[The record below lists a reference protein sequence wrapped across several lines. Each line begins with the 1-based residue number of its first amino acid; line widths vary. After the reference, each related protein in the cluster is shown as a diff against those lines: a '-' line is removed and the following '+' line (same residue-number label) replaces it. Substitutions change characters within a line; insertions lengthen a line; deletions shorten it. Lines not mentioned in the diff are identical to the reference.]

1 MREVLNFLYGIIQ
14 SAWSMLN
21 SSSGWMIFSFIVA
34 GLLHEFIKPENL
46 QKTAIGSTK
55 VRGVFWTSVTG
66 MLLPICSCGT
76 IPLGISMYYSGAYLG
91 PTLTFMT
98 STPVI
103 NPLAVL
109 LSWGLLGKEI
119 TIIYVISGFVGP
131 MLIGMIAN
139 RFGGNELHIGLR
151 NKKYGGSEVSV
162 KLDTDEEDSAGSGM
176 IQLEFEEPS
185 FWEKIKSGLRWS
197 ATELAVT
204 ISKYSVTG
212 MLIAGFL
219 FTVVPQSF
227 IHDYLGQP
235 GVISLFGIAVVSTFM
250 YV

>member
-1 MREVLNFLYGIIQ
+1 
-14 SAWSMLN
+14 
-21 SSSGWMIFSFIVA
+21 
-34 GLLHEFIKPENL
+34 
-46 QKTAIGSTK
+46 
-55 VRGVFWTSVTG
+55 
-66 MLLPICSCGT
+66 
-76 IPLGISMYYSGAYLG
+76 
-91 PTLTFMT
+91 MT

-227 IHDYLGQP
+227 IHDYLGRC
-235 GVISLFGIAVVSTFM
+235 V
-250 YV
+250 